1 MKIEVGKRYWSREG
15 CISCPVE
22 RVVDPVNA
30 FVFKMGRRTFTESGT
45 FLEYGPHGY
54 DLIAEYTGPELVPPG
69 EKVKR
74 TIVLKESIQRFG
86 TIWAIFWESE
96 GFEKDSRWV
105 APDETIYTGNERV
118 VEV

>member
-45 FLEYGPHGY
+45 FLEHGPHGY

-74 TIVLKESIQRFG
+74 TIVLKEVLVRYDEYWMHG
-86 TIWAIFWESE
+86 WEAGGKFPSD
-96 GFEKDSRWV
+96 KLV
-105 APDETIYTGNERV
+105 PPDEVVYTGLERV

>member
-1 MKIEVGKRYWSREG
+1 MKIEVGKRYWRRDG
-15 CISCPVE
+15 GISPVVQANVADKVYRFIAGVE
-22 RVVDPVNA
+22 TYTSQGKFYHFDD
-30 FVFKMGRRTFTESGT
+30 EHE
-45 FLEYGPHGY
+45 L

-74 TIVLKESIQRFG
+74 TIVFRESFQRFG

-96 GFEKDSRWV
+96 GFEKDSRRV
-105 APDETIYTGNERV
+105 APDEIVYTGNERT